1 MVCLGNICRSPMAE
15 GILRKKVEDRNLQI
29 QIDSAGTGDWHA
41 GEHPDPRAIATAK
54 KFQINISNQVARQFT
69 VNDFD
74 NFDRIFAM
82 DQSNLE
88 NILSIARNENDKSK
102 VGLLLDFLPHLKNK
116 NVPDPWFG
124 GDEGFIDV
132 FHLLEEAMDSYLKK
146 V

>member
-1 MVCLGNICRSPMAE
+1 MAE

-29 QIDSAGTGDWHA
+29 QIGSAGTGDWHA